1 MTQIANYINSY
12 SDNTAYSA
20 DQSKDYPNISY
31 IQGTDEVKWYKYD
44 PDHIVAVYNVTS
56 TSSATKLL
64 GDTRNI
70 TKMWID
76 GVEQQS
82 IQANY
87 TFSTTGK
94 HTVKYYLSITSLYHF
109 RQCNSLISITLP
121 NNINSV
127 SGFYDCSNLTSVIV
141 PNATNFER
149 QCFYYCTKL
158 KSINSKTDGVC
169 ILPNETTT
177 IGEEAFIGCS
187 SIKSITIPSTVTSL
201 GVNVFNYCGGLTNI
215 TVDSGNTTYDSR
227 NNCNAIIETATNTL
241 ILGCQN
247 TIIPNSVTSI
257 GVRAFQNGDTS
268 VIIPNSVTSI
278 GAYAFEMFYNNKKI
292 INVTIGTGVNSIG
305 NYAFGSSSGSV
316 SRQITFTLY
325 AITPPT
331 IDNSVFGGLNN
342 YTIYVPS
349 ESVNAYKA
357 ATNWSTYASRIQAI
371 PTT

>member
-1 MTQIANYINSY
+1 MTQIKNNINTY
-12 SDNTAYSA
+12 ADLTAYNA
-20 DQSKDYPNISY
+20 DLNKDYPNVSY

-56 TSSATKLL
+56 TESATKLL

-94 HTVKYYLSITSLYHF
+94 HTVKYYLSITSVYHF

-121 NNINSV
+121 NNINNV
-127 SGFYDCSNLTSVIV
+127 ANFYNCSNLTSVIV
-141 PNATNFER
+141 PNATYFEN
-149 QCFYYCTKL
+149 QCFSYCAKL

-169 ILPNETTT
+169 ILPSGTIT
-177 IGEEAFIGCS
+177 IGTSAFQGCS
-187 SIKSITIPSTVTSL
+187 SIKSITIPNSVTSI
-201 GVNVFNYCGGLTNI
+201 GDSAFRECSLTNI
-215 TVDSGNTTYDSR
+215 TIDSGNTKYDSR
-227 NNCNAIIETATNTL
+227 DNCNAIIETATNTL

-257 GVRAFQNGDTS
+257 GNAAFTNGDTS

-278 GAYAFEMFYNNKKI
+278 GAYAFEMFYANKKI

-305 NYAFGSSSGSV
+305 KYAFGSSAGSV
-316 SRQITFTLY
+316 TRQITFTLY

-331 IDNSVFGGLNN
+331 MGNSVFGGLKN

-349 ESVNAYKA
+349 ESLETYK
-357 ATNWSTYASRIQAI
+357 TTGNWVSLASRLQAI
-371 PTT
+371 PNS

>member
-1 MTQIANYINSY
+1 MAQIANYINSY

-31 IQGTDEVKWYKYD
+31 IQANDNVKWNKYD
-44 PDHIVAVYNVTS
+44 PDHIVCIYNVTS
-56 TSSATKLL
+56 TSEATKLL

-127 SGFYDCSNLTSVIV
+127 SGFYNCSNLTSVIV
-141 PNATNFER
+141 PNATKFES

-169 ILPNETTT
+169 ILPSETTT
-177 IGEEAFIGCS
+177 IGDSAFSGCKSLTSVTITDSVRSIGSDAFQNC
-187 SIKSITIPSTVTSL
+187 T
-201 GVNVFNYCGGLTNI
+201 GLTNI
-215 TVDSGNTTYDSR
+215 TVDSGNTKYDSR

-257 GVRAFQNGDTS
+257 GAHAFTNGDTS
-268 VIIPNSVTSI
+268 VTIPNSVTSI
-278 GAYAFEMFYNNKKI
+278 GAYAFEMYYANNNL
-292 INVTIGTGVNSIG
+292 INITIGNGVNSIG

-316 SRQITFTLY
+316 TRQITFTLY
-325 AITPPT
+325 VTTPPT
-331 IDNSVFGGLNN
+331 LGNSVFGGLSY
-342 YTIYVPS
+342 YTIYVPA
-349 ESVNAYKA
+349 ESVEAYKT
-357 ATNWSTYASRIQAI
+357 ATNWSIYASRIQAI